1 MAGKERMKVLF
12 VTDLH
17 GCSWKY
23 DRLYKIACSYHPD
36 AVVNS
41 GDLLPKNCN
50 LFEQHFFISRK
61 LNDHFAKF
69 EEMGIHYLCYLGND
83 DLKIW
88 DGLFDETCSR
98 YQYIHNIAQRKI
110 RIQDFEFVGMNWV
123 TDYPFRL
130 KDRCRMDAKDWQ
142 FGKQFGTALLSTPEG
157 WKEIDNWQLY
167 AKNLPSIAEEMEAL
181 AQPGAMD
188 QSVYILHMP
197 PNQLG
202 LDVCMNGQEVGSK
215 AIHDFIAARQPRLT
229 LHGHIHESPDI
240 SGAWKAELGNTTC
253 VQPGQLEEDELTFVI
268 AELNAME
275 IQRYV
280 DPH

>member
-1 MAGKERMKVLF
+1 MKVLF

-17 GCSWKY
+17 GCAWKY
-23 DRLYKIACSYHPD
+23 DRLCQIACTCHPD

-50 LFEQHFFISRK
+50 LFEQHFFIRQK
-61 LNDHFAKF
+61 LCHHFAKF
-69 EEMGIHYLCYLGND
+69 EQMGIPYLCYLGND

-88 DGLFDETCSR
+88 DGLFDEICGR
-98 YQYIHNIAQRKI
+98 YQYVHNIAQRKI
-110 RIQDFEFVGMNWV
+110 SIQDFEFVGMNWV

-142 FGKQFGTALLSTPEG
+142 FGRQFGTALLSTPEG

-167 AKNLPSIAEEMEAL
+167 ANTLPSIAEEMEAL
-181 AQPGAMD
+181 AEPEAMD
-188 QSVYILHMP
+188 RSVYILHMP

-240 SGAWKAELGNTTC
+240 SGAWKAELGNTAC

-268 AELNAME
+268 AELDAME

-280 DPH
+280 EAY